1 MGGPLSGRAVAKFE
15 QAGVPG
21 FNRLNWDLRLQKD
34 YRFEYLGDDAN
45 RFVPPGDYTATLSY
59 QDVKV
64 KQTFKV
70 TLEEGLQA
78 FGTYRN

>member
-70 TLEEGLQA
+70 TIAEGLQA